1 MYLLAMFFHNGVQ
14 ELKLLVN
21 VILRDHGGFAG
32 VGAGV
37 VMNHSVLRFV
47 FPSFSKLYH
56 LKLSGISNSFSLPGV
71 ANLQQPRVATNAAK
85 HNIINLF
92 KTL

>member
-37 VMNHSVLRFV
+37 VMSHSVLRFV
-47 FPSFSKLYH
+47 FPL
-56 LKLSGISNSFSLPGV
+56 
-71 ANLQQPRVATNAAK
+71 
-85 HNIINLF
+85 LF
-92 KTL
+92 KTIPFKVDWYIKQFFPARGGQPAAAQGGYECSQTQHHKLI